1 MFCIKS
7 YLQTAILM
15 QFDLKVMGS
24 VTFRIPVS
32 KGGGGKC
39 TIRKDN
45 FHHGNVE
52 INFGGPSLFISRGG
66 GLQIIWV

>member
-32 KGGGGKC
+32 KGGGA
-39 TIRKDN
+39 
-45 FHHGNVE
+45 NVPLE
-52 INFGGPSLFISRGG
+52 RITFIMEM
-66 GLQIIWV
+66 